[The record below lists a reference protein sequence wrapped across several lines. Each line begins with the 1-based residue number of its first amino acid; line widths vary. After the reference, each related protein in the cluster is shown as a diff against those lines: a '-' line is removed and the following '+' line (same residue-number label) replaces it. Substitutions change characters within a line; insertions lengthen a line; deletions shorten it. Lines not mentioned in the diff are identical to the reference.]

1 MYQSDSL
8 ESSLWADD
16 LAQSGRSAPTV
27 ETQNYTV
34 KDNECLSEIVMRLT
48 GSGNWRAVYELN
60 KDAIGPNPNYLE
72 PGTVLIIPD
81 AVSEERGD
89 DS

>member
-1 MYQSDSL
+1 
-8 ESSLWADD
+8 
-16 LAQSGRSAPTV
+16 
-27 ETQNYTV
+27 
-34 KDNECLSEIVMRLT
+34 MRLT

-81 AVSEERGD
+81 AVSEERDD